1 MGTIVSCLIFIA
13 LWLVQFG
20 VKGLLKIE
28 KEAKDKENADK
39 FYKINKRRK
48 ENATI

>member
-1 MGTIVSCLIFIA
+1 MNYYLISLLIMGTIVSCLIFIA

-20 VKGLLKIE
+20 VNVLF
-28 KEAKDKENADK
+28 K
-39 FYKINKRRK
+39 FNKINKRRK